1 MRVRGANSSR
11 LCSRRAVAAL
21 ALVALICGATLAGS
35 ARSQR
40 QTPLRS
46 GPPFALDAYTR
57 MVVKYYEEIKLN
69 DAGDRAV
76 LYDDLGKGKGNC
88 TIGWGRLVHKEPCDG
103 RGSEK
108 PYLDGITLETAES
121 YLTQDIQRVAL
132 GPLSRCVKAPLS
144 TGEVTAMVSFMFN
157 LGAGPV
163 CGTIKKPKNGKGKG
177 VFVPGAVGALLNLRD
192 YAALPA

>member
-1 MRVRGANSSR
+1 MRVRGASSSR

-57 MVVKYYEEIKLN
+57 MVVKYYEGIKLN

-108 PYLDGITLETAES
+108 PYALLHRGSFLVRES
-121 YLTQDIQRVAL
+121 FGLLVGRGGAL
-132 GPLSRCVKAPLS
+132 G
-144 TGEVTAMVSFMFN
+144 G
-157 LGAGPV
+157 
-163 CGTIKKPKNGKGKG
+163 
-177 VFVPGAVGALLNLRD
+177 LLRVL
-192 YAALPA
+192 L

>member
-1 MRVRGANSSR
+1 MRVRGASSSR

-88 TIGWGRLVHKEPCDG
+88 TIGWGRLVHNGPCDG

-121 YLTQDIQRVAL
+121 YLTQDIQRVARSRRWCRSCSISAP
-132 GPLSRCVKAPLS
+132 GPSAARSRSRRTGKARGCSFRVRLERCS
-144 TGEVTAMVSFMFN
+144 TCAIMRRFQHTA
-157 LGAGPV
+157 
-163 CGTIKKPKNGKGKG
+163 
-177 VFVPGAVGALLNLRD
+177 
-192 YAALPA
+192 